1 MPVLHQ
7 YRDES
12 GHYIK
17 ACIQGAV
24 ATFQLGKA
32 GFEELAKADI
42 GVGAKFPLSLLI
54 DLIREGKAFTARRA
68 GADPSEAARFHEAEQ
83 FTFDFPEDAETE
95 RRLPVCETTGTFDD
109 LHLVGYAGG
118 TRAALLGPSAREKL
132 PGITVSLPL
141 HLVSLPLLDQLVA
154 SQNLP
159 ADAEALAIARQWL
172 AQARSDIWTVHP
184 LPPRQPSLAIPT
196 EVELQL
202 PAFE

>member
-17 ACIQGAV
+17 ACIQGTV

-42 GVGAKFPLSLLI
+42 GVGSKFPLSLLI

-68 GADPSEAARFHEAEQ
+68 AADGSESTRFHEAEQ

-95 RRLPVCETTGTFDD
+95 RQLPVCETTGSFDD
-109 LHLVGYAGG
+109 LHLVGYASGR
-118 TRAALLGPSAREKL
+118 RAALLGPEAREELK
-132 PGITVSLPL
+132 GVTVSLPL
-141 HLVSLPLLDQLVA
+141 HLVTRPLIDQLVA

-159 ADAEALAIARQWL
+159 AEADALTIARHWL
-172 AQARSDIWTVHP
+172 AQARSNIWTVHHP
-184 LPPRQPSLAIPT
+184 QPPRQEPLVLPDEA
-196 EVELQL
+196 ELPL
-202 PAFE
+202 